1 MEDVKEIKKDKIA
14 IVACSGAS
22 NTGQITNEVAK
33 NLCKDAENFTMV
45 CLAALPLGARTAM
58 DKIENA
64 KKIIVVDGCPIK
76 CASQLIGKYTDKK
89 PDIAFQIMEDYGVKK
104 VSDPNA
110 VDLEEVDKI
119 TKDVLAKIKNLSN

>member
-1 MEDVKEIKKDKIA
+1 MEEIKKDKIA
-14 IVACSGAS
+14 VVACSGAS
-22 NTGQITNEVAK
+22 NTGQITNEIAK
-33 NLCKDAENFTMV
+33 KLSKDSENYTMV
-45 CLAALPLGARTAM
+45 CLAAVPLGARSAM

-64 KKIIVVDGCPIK
+64 RKIIVVDGCPIK

-110 VDLEEVDKI
+110 VNAEEVGKI
-119 TKDVLAKIKNLSN
+119 TEDIKAKINSSN